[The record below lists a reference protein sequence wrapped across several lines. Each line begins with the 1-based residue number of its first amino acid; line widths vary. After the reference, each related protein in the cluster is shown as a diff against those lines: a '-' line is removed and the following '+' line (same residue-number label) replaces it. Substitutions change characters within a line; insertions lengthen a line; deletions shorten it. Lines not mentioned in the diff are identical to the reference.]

1 MPRAQRVAIVENA
14 AVAHDQ
20 MDHRGHPGK
29 LVEYGVT
36 YRDTSVLKGLL
47 DPSSARKLFARIQVA
62 PRNCPSLTFV

>member
-1 MPRAQRVAIVENA
+1 MPRAQRVAVVENA

-47 DPSSARKLFARIQVA
+47 DPSSARKDCLRESRWHRGIVR
-62 PRNCPSLTFV
+62 P